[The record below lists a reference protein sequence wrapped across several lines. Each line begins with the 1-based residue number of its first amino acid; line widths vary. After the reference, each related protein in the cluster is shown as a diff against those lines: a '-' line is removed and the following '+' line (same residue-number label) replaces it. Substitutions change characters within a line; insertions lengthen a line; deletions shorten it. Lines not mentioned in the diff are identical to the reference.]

1 MIWDLGI
8 VLCRSKDVDLG
19 EILVLSIILGSPG
32 VNQAQ
37 EWAKTLNF
45 GYTPFKEKMKILKF
59 LQRLSLSYEGLRL
72 LKIQLNR
79 SIFGGGRAPQK
90 TQMGQYQG
98 YCIAA
103 KAFEHL

>member
-1 MIWDLGI
+1 
-8 VLCRSKDVDLG
+8 
-19 EILVLSIILGSPG
+19 
-32 VNQAQ
+32 
-37 EWAKTLNF
+37 
-45 GYTPFKEKMKILKF
+45 MKILKF

-98 YCIAA
+98 YCIAT